1 MGDWKMNFRNRLIF
15 TKEGNAVQT
24 FEPGIAIAGF
34 EALYHYFFDNTYRF
48 AGHRHACW
56 EVNLVCGGEMEI
68 TYDNRVLT
76 LRPGEFYLAAPHV
89 FHRSA
94 VYASGTTELIVAMF
108 YAQGLSPE
116 AAGRVLP
123 LDGAGQSLARLAI
136 GEMDALPWKNC
147 VLSPGAALPAALR
160 LFWEALL
167 THQLREPA
175 LPETRPSGNSAV
187 YRDAVDFMRRH
198 LRESLSVS
206 RLAEGCYTS
215 PATLKRAFLQYTGC
229 GAMQYFMAL
238 KMEAARKALEAGETA
253 SRVSEEYGFSSPA
266 YFSFAFKK
274 STGVSPR
281 DVRKKAS
288 PGAP

>member
-1 MGDWKMNFRNRLIF
+1 M
-15 TKEGNAVQT
+15 QT
-24 FEPGIAIAGF
+24 FAAGIAIAGF
-34 EALYHYFFDNTYRF
+34 DALYHYFFDNTYRF

-56 EVNLVCGGEMEI
+56 EVNLVCSGEMEI
-68 TYDNRVLT
+68 TYDDRVLT

-94 VYASGTTELIVAMF
+94 VYASGMTELVVAMF

-136 GEMDALPWKNC
+136 REMDALPFRNC
-147 VLSPGAALPAALR
+147 QLSSCAALPAALR

-167 THQLREPA
+167 THQLRGPA
-175 LPETRPSGNSAV
+175 LPEARPSGNSAV

-215 PATLKRAFLQYTGC
+215 PATLKRVFLQYTGC

-238 KMEAARKALEAGETA
+238 KMEAARRALEEGDTV
-253 SRVSEEYGFSSPA
+253 SRVAEEYGFSSPA
-266 YFSFAFKK
+266 YFSYAFKK

-281 DVRKKAS
+281 EARKKISQA
-288 PGAP
+288 AL